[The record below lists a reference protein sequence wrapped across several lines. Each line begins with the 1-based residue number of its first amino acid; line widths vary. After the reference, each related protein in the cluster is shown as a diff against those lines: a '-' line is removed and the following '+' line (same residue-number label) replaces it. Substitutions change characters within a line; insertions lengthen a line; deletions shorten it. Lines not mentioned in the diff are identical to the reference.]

1 MKSKSRGMTLIEV
14 AMALSIFTASG
25 LALINAAS
33 EQVNATKHLQEK
45 TFSLWVA
52 DNKLQELRLN
62 NVWPEF
68 KWVKQQVKLGER
80 TWYVR
85 WRGSQIPKAPRLR
98 KLEVEV
104 HKDKSYGHALA
115 VQSTYVAL

>member
-14 AMALSIFTASG
+14 VMALGIFTASG
-25 LALINAAS
+25 LALISAAS
-33 EQVNATKHLQEK
+33 GQVNATKHLQEK
-45 TFSLWVA
+45 TFSMWVA
-52 DNKLQELRLN
+52 DNKLQELRLSK
-62 NVWPEF
+62 VWPEL
-68 KWVKQQVKLGER
+68 KWAKQQVKLGER

-85 WRGSQIPKAPRLR
+85 WRGGQLSETPRLR

-104 HKDKSYGHALA
+104 HKDESYGNALA